1 MIARELT
8 YPAGEMHSAIGQQD
22 LRFAD
27 AARIKNNLA
36 GRGIARVIFI
46 THAEIQIPKRHPDR
60 LPAPAHMD
68 NLALEWHRAAKSSDC
83 LGLQLLFETSLE
95 GEVAGVDN
103 ELTHSAYP
111 AMTPMDSTCR

>member
-8 YPAGEMHSAIGQQD
+8 YPAGEVHSAIGEQY
-22 LRFAD
+22 LGFAD

-36 GRGIARVIFI
+36 GRRIARVIFI
-46 THAEIQIPKRHPDR
+46 THAEIQIPKRHPDS

-68 NLALEWHRAAKSSDC
+68 SLALEWHRAAKSGDR
-83 LGLQLLFETSLE
+83 LRRQLLFETGLE
-95 GEVAGVDN
+95 GEVARVDD

-111 AMTPMDSTCR
+111 G